1 MLSFPKITVAICSR
15 NRPRELEECL
25 ASLQPIRSKAHE
37 IIVVD
42 NGSDGDA
49 TKKVAEKY
57 KTVYIHEPTIGLSTA
72 RNSAIRS
79 ASGEIIAFIDDD
91 CQVDPGWLDAIAR
104 AFGDRRI
111 GAVTG
116 KAISGDQSNWVQ
128 RQFNSFARGF
138 CAAESV
144 EMTPEKVGNIY
155 IKAVLGVGAN
165 MAFRRE
171 LLVALKGFSTFFQDC
186 SDDDY
191 LQCRVIRAGYHV
203 RYAPD
208 SIVFQ
213 KHRTGMLSTLHRL
226 FEYGV
231 GDTRLLWYFSA
242 QDQSFKKFLYNFIWT
257 LVHSELRTLFQSII
271 HFRGWHVLFSLASI
285 AGYLSGLL
293 LPWGWSAHLCGKFPD
308 RPDLTGPNSREEIP
322 ES

>member
-1 MLSFPKITVAICSR
+1 MSSFPKISVAICSR
-15 NRPRELEECL
+15 NRPGELDECL

-49 TKKVAEKY
+49 SKKVAEKY
-57 KTVYIHEPTIGLSTA
+57 ETVYIYEPTIGLSTA
-72 RNSAIRS
+72 RNSAIRA

-91 CQVDPGWLDAIAR
+91 CQADSGWLDAIAR
-104 AFGDRRI
+104 AFGDSRI
-111 GAVTG
+111 GAVIG

-138 CAAESV
+138 CTAEPF
-144 EMTPEKVGNIY
+144 EMTPEKVGTIY
-155 IKAVLGVGAN
+155 FKAVLGVGAN

-171 LLVALKGFSTFFQDC
+171 LLVAIHGFCTLFHDC

-191 LQCRVIRAGYHV
+191 IQCSVIRAGNHV
-203 RYAPD
+203 HYSPD
-208 SIVFQ
+208 CIVFQ
-213 KHRTGMLSTLHRL
+213 KHRTDMLSTLHRL

-231 GDTRLLWYFSA
+231 GDTRLIWYLSA
-242 QDQSFKKFLYNFIWT
+242 QDQSFTKFLYNFFWVLT
-257 LVHSELRTLFQSII
+257 RSELQTLLQSII

-285 AGYLSGLL
+285 TGYLSGLL

-308 RPDLTGPNSREEIP
+308 KPEFTGLKSREEIP
-322 ES
+322 GS